1 MKITYW
7 RADSRGLEQ
16 VAIKAIADDIDTMM
30 QVAMLS
36 GIAALLVWVMGRTV
50 LIEAWLPSV
59 WCSSGVGAGL
69 LLAGEFLFIADG
81 LRWTS
86 ASHMTVFLYTAPL
99 FAAIGLHLRIRDEQ
113 VTSRQWIGIALAFA
127 GIAVTFLVPRS
138 GADTAFAMEPP

>member
-1 MKITYW
+1 MKITCW
-7 RADSRGLEQ
+7 RADSSGLEK
-16 VAIKAIADDIDTMM
+16 VAIKAIADDMDTMM

-69 LLAGEFLFIADG
+69 LFAGEFLFIADG

-99 FAAIGLHLRIRDEQ
+99 FAAIGLHFRIRDQQ
-113 VTSRQWIGIALAFA
+113 VTGRQWIGIAFAFA

-138 GADTAFAMEPP
+138 GAVTALAMKPP